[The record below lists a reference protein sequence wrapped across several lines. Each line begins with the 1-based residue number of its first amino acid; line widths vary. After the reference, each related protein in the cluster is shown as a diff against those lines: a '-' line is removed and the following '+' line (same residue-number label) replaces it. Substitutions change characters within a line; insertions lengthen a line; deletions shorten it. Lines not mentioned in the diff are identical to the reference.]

1 MRYIKKVDGR
11 VQSASKIFVS
21 GDKTIIGFNKNPAL
35 MVENGYIPYEGT
47 NSNSYVDIANNTIT
61 ELPVPEVEST
71 VSLDDFTPEELE
83 RLRGLI
89 Q

>member
-1 MRYIKKVDGR
+1 MRYIKKIDGR
-11 VQSASKIFVS
+11 VQSAPKVFTK
-21 GDKTIIGFNKNPAL
+21 GDQTIIGFNKNPAL
-35 MVENGYIPYEGT
+35 MLEHGYIPYEGT
-47 NSNSYVDIANNTIT
+47 NSNSYVDIDNGTIT

-71 VSLDDFTPEELE
+71 IATEDFTPEELE